1 MSVAFI
7 LFGLTVF
14 LIGMVVGTKA
24 RPPETSAQV
33 AQAKPADVNL
43 ADKIPSKV
51 PELEKP
57 SLEVGVPILP
67 DSLGK
72 DKLAMP
78 EVDAKK
84 EVMDKLPDIDA
95 KKEAIEKLPIL
106 EVDAKKTVAD
116 KITLP
121 DVDVKKEAA
130 ALVPPVL
137 KDKAVPKTAE
147 PSNPAEKDK
156 KSAEKPATGK
166 ENSAEKKPVESK
178 TDAKEK
184 ESVADENA
192 KKPSGSYTVQVGAFL
207 EKTNAEVMLQ
217 DLRKKGYTPYI
228 HTIWDAM
235 KRQWHT
241 VRLGNYEDQE
251 EASKSAADFT
261 KKERIPTSVRGVGVL

>member
-1 MSVAFI
+1 MDIKVTLNTRRIVILSVAFI

-14 LIGMVVGTKA
+14 LMGMVVGTKA
-24 RPPETSAQV
+24 RPPEAPAQM
-33 AQAKPADVNL
+33 AQAKSAGTSL
-43 ADKIPSKV
+43 ADKIPPKV

-57 SLEVGVPILP
+57 SAESVAATLP

-72 DKLAMP
+72 
-78 EVDAKK
+78 
-84 EVMDKLPDIDA
+84 DKLPDIDA
-95 KKEAIEKLPIL
+95 KKEAIEKLPIP

-116 KITLP
+116 KIVP
-121 DVDVKKEAA
+121 PEVDIKKEAA

-147 PSNPAEKDK
+147 APNPAEKDK
-156 KSAEKPATGK
+156 KSAGKPEGK
-166 ENSAEKKPVESK
+166 ENAVEKKPVESK

-184 ESVADENA
+184 EPVVDESA
-192 KKPSGSYTVQVGAFL
+192 KAPKPLGSYTVQVGAFL

-228 HTIWDAM
+228 HTIWDDM

-251 EASKSAADFT
+251 AATKSAADFT
-261 KKERIPTSVRGVGVL
+261 KKERMPTSVRGVGVL

>member
-1 MSVAFI
+1 MDIKVTLNTRRVVILSVAFI

-24 RPPETSAQV
+24 RPPEAPAQV
-33 AQAKPADVNL
+33 AQARPAGVNL
-43 ADKIPSKV
+43 ADKIPPKV

-57 SLEVGVPILP
+57 SVEVGAPTLP
-67 DSLGK
+67 DSPGK
-72 DKLAMP
+72 DKLAVP
-78 EVDAKK
+78 EVDA
-84 EVMDKLPDIDA
+84 
-95 KKEAIEKLPIL
+95 
-106 EVDAKKTVAD
+106 TVAD
-116 KITLP
+116 KIVPP

-147 PSNPAEKDK
+147 VSNPAEKDK
-156 KSAEKPATGK
+156 KSAGKPAEAK
-166 ENSAEKKPVESK
+166 ENAVEKKSVEAK

-192 KKPSGSYTVQVGAFL
+192 KSPKPSGPYTVQVGAFL
-207 EKTNAEVMLQ
+207 EKANAEVMLQ

-261 KKERIPTSVRGVGVL
+261 KKERMPTSVRGVGVL